1 MRSARD
7 PYIVLLH
14 PCVLHFRFTS
24 RFTLCLTLCFTSCS
38 TLCPTSTYGAAQ
50 MKSNVRSLAV
60 SRFFKRLRVKVPA
73 SSLTAV
79 AATLAFSACAPTF
92 AQDFDDLRSSNR
104 GGQDVKVMIISMF
117 GPEGQ
122 VWLDKLG
129 PWKTISVPGLSP
141 DYPVVHCNRQEIC
154 VMTTGMGH
162 ANAAASLMALT
173 FSDKFDLRRTYFMIA
188 GIAGIDPIQGTVG
201 SAAWAKYLV
210 DFGIQWELDAREKP
224 DSWPSGYLGINTKS
238 PSEKPPL
245 DYKTEVFQL
254 NPALADAAYALSKN
268 AVLSD
273 SAEAQAARAKFG
285 YAPANQPPKVIQC
298 DTLGGDTWWSGK
310 YLGERARD
318 WTKLLTDGK
327 GVYCTT
333 QQEDNATY
341 EALKR
346 AASAHK
352 VDLNRVAA
360 VRTGSDFDRPYDGQ
374 TASDNLLNYAAQGG
388 FAPAIENLYRAGNPL
403 VQDIATH
410 WGEWREGV
418 PQR

>member
-1 MRSARD
+1 M
-7 PYIVLLH
+7 
-14 PCVLHFRFTS
+14 
-24 RFTLCLTLCFTSCS
+24 
-38 TLCPTSTYGAAQ
+38 PT
-50 MKSNVRSLAV
+50 
-60 SRFFKRLRVKVPA
+60 

-79 AATLAFSACAPTF
+79 AATLAFSACASTF
-92 AQDFDDLRSSNR
+92 AQDSDDFRSSNDR
-104 GGQDVKVMIISMF
+104 GGQDVKVMIVSMF

-129 PWKTISVPGLSP
+129 PWKTIRVPGLSP

-162 ANAAASLMALT
+162 TNAAASLMALT

-224 DSWPSGYLGINTKS
+224 DSWPSGFLGINTKS

-245 DYKTEVFQL
+245 DYRTEVFQL
-254 NPALADAAYALSKN
+254 NPALADAAFALSKN
-268 AVLSD
+268 VVLSD
-273 SAEAQAARAKFG
+273 SAEAQAARAKFN
-285 YAPANQPPKVIQC
+285 YAPANRPPKVIQC
-298 DTLGGDTWWSGK
+298 DTLAGDTWWSGK
-310 YLGERARD
+310 YIGERARD

-327 GVYCTT
+327 GTYCTT

-360 VRTGSDFDRPYDGQ
+360 VRAGSDFDRPYEGQ
-374 TASDNLLNYAAQGG
+374 SASDNLLNYAAQGG
-388 FAPAIENLYRAGNPL
+388 FSPAIENLYRAGNPL

-410 WGEWREGV
+410 WSEWREGV